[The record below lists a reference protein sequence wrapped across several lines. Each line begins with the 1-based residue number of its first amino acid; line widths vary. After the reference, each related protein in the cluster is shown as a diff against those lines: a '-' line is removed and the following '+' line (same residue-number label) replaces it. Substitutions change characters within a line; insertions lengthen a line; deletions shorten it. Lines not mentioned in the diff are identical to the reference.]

1 MDLIFQSHTKS
12 IVKPPN
18 QNLSTLMRVE
28 PFMTHFNNVIF
39 NSLLKVSSI
48 ITLYSGFSVPQL

>member
-28 PFMTHFNNVIF
+28 PFMTL
-39 NSLLKVSSI
+39 S
-48 ITLYSGFSVPQL
+48 TMLYLTPY